1 MKKILFSVAA
11 IMIFG
16 SSISTP
22 AFAIKQFGDAWKEY
36 YEKTSANDDFKKL
49 VADAKCNVCHI
60 QGEKK
65 TKHNPYG
72 EAVEELL
79 KKKNYPTERF
89 KKEPEKCKEE
99 IEAAFKTVEAVK
111 SKDGKTYGEMIKAGQ
126 LPGGD
131 IEGK

>member
-1 MKKILFSVAA
+1 MKKILFSLAA

-16 SSISTP
+16 SYVSTP

-36 YEKTSANDDFKKL
+36 YEKSSTNEGFKKL

-60 QGEKK
+60 DGEKK

-72 EAVEELL
+72 EEVEGLL
-79 KKKNYPTERF
+79 KKKDFPADRF
-89 KKEPEKCKEE
+89 KSEPEKCKEE
-99 IEAAFKTVEAVK
+99 IEAAFKKVEAAK
-111 SKDGKTYGEMIKAGQ
+111 AKDGKTFGEKIKAGE

-131 IEGK
+131 IKGK